1 MNAPANINS
10 NQQKPTINYSYLP
23 ELSGHLLGLAHLQ
36 STRICNGCM
45 SEIGLT
51 TKQFVA
57 LEFIACNPHIS
68 QRKIAEQIGVTS
80 QLMVNI
86 LDVLTKRGFVERV
99 RSTVD
104 RRQHTIQITP
114 TGENVLPKVRELAF
128 DVESKFQE
136 ETGLSDAELQTLI
149 SILRKATNR

>member
-1 MNAPANINS
+1 MTTPANIKS
-10 NQQKPTINYSYLP
+10 NAQKTEFNYSYLP
-23 ELSGHLLGLAHLQ
+23 ELTGHLLGLAHLK
-36 STRICNGCM
+36 STRICNDRM
-45 SEIGLT
+45 ARVGLT

-86 LDVLTKRGFVERV
+86 LDFLAQKGFVERV
-99 RSTVD
+99 RSTTD

-114 TGENVLPKVRELAF
+114 TGEAVLPKMRELAF
-128 DVESKFQE
+128 EVESLFE
-136 ETGLSDAELQTLI
+136 AETGLSADEMQSLI
-149 SILRKATNR
+149 AILRKATKR